1 MSKSLEVEVRGM
13 TCASCAS
20 RLERV
25 LGGLD
30 GVVAA
35 SVNLATERAQ
45 VSYVPPAEPAH
56 LRAAIE
62 AAGFKVPAAADT
74 ANTDARTRQTEA
86 LKASVIFSAAFAV
99 PLAVLAMLPM
109 LWPALEKAMM
119 AAAPEAVWRWLMLA
133 LATPVQFGPGL
144 RFYRSGWASLRHGAP
159 DMNALVMIGTSAAYF
174 YSAAAVLFAG
184 WFPAGTGHVYFE
196 ASAVVITLILLGRYF
211 ESLAKGRASEA
222 MKRLLNLQPPT
233 ARVVRDGGEQEVPVE
248 AVAVGDVVAVR
259 PGEKVPVDGEV
270 ISGASYVDESMI
282 TGEPLPVAKGEGATV
297 VGGTINQNGALRFRV
312 SRVGTGT
319 VLAQIMRLVETA
331 QASKPAIQGL
341 ADRVVAYFVP
351 VVLVIAALTFVL
363 WLVFGGPTAV
373 GFALVNTVAV
383 LIIACP
389 CAMGLATPTSVM
401 AGTGKAAALGMLFRR
416 GTALETLAN
425 VQVVALDKT
434 GTLTR
439 GRPELTDFLAQS
451 GFERQEVLILVAAAE
466 SVSEHPL
473 ARALRAA
480 VGDVPLPEA
489 ERFAALPGYG
499 IEATVQGRRVQ
510 VGSERYMGRLAI
522 ATDAVAS
529 RAAALAAAG
538 KSPIYAAVD
547 GRLAAVL
554 AVADPIK
561 PESRAAVEQLH
572 RQGLEV
578 VMVSGDNRRTA
589 EAIARELGIET
600 VIAEVLPDAKA
611 ETMRKLQSAGR
622 TVAFVGDGIN
632 DAPALAQADV
642 GIAIGTGTDI
652 AIETGEVILM
662 AGDVSGVPN
671 AIALARATLINIKVN
686 LFWAFAYNVLLIPV
700 AAGVLYPAFG
710 WLLNPVLAAAAMGF
724 SSVFVVSNALRLR
737 HFRPPLAHPA
747 A

>member
-1 MSKSLEVEVRGM
+1 M

-25 LGGLD
+25 LGRLD

-35 SVNLATERAQ
+35 SVNLTTERAQ
-45 VSYVPPAEPAH
+45 VSYVPPAEPGH

-74 ANTDARTRQTEA
+74 ADTAAEASAPDTDARTQQTAA

-109 LWPALEKAMM
+109 LWPVLETAMM
-119 AAAPEAVWRWLMLA
+119 AAAPETVWRWLMLA

-159 DMNALVMIGTSAAYF
+159 DMNALVMIGTSAAYC
-174 YSAAAVLFAG
+174 YSATAVLFAG

-196 ASAVVITLILLGRYF
+196 ASAVVIALILLGRYC

-233 ARVVRDGGEQEVPVE
+233 ARVVRGDSEQEVPVA

-270 ISGASYVDESMI
+270 LSGASYVDESMI
-282 TGEPLPVAKGEGATV
+282 TGEPLPVAKGKGATV
-297 VGGTINQNGALRFRV
+297 VGGTINQNGAFRFWV
-312 SRVGTGT
+312 SRVGAGT

-363 WLVFGGPTAV
+363 WVVFGGPTAI

-401 AGTGKAAALGMLFRR
+401 VGTGKAAELGVLFRR
-416 GTALETLAN
+416 GAALEALAN

-439 GRPELTDFLAQS
+439 GRPELTDFLVQS
-451 GFERQEVLILVAAAE
+451 GFERQAVLILVAAAE

-473 ARALRAA
+473 ARALSAA
-480 VGDVPLPEA
+480 VGDVPLPGA
-489 ERFAALPGYG
+489 EHFAAIPGYG
-499 IEATVQGRRVQ
+499 IEAVVQGRQVQ
-510 VGSERYMGRLAI
+510 VGSERYMRRLGV
-522 ATDAVAS
+522 ATDSVTSQAT
-529 RAAALAAAG
+529 ALAAAG
-538 KSPIYAAVD
+538 RSPIYAALD
-547 GRLAAVL
+547 GQLAAVL

-572 RQGLEV
+572 RQGLQV

-600 VIAEVLPDAKA
+600 VIAEVLPEAKA
-611 ETMRKLQSAGR
+611 ETVRKLQSAGR
-622 TVAFVGDGIN
+622 PVAFVGDGIN

-652 AIETGEVILM
+652 AIETGEVILL
-662 AGDVSGVPN
+662 AGDVGGVPN
-671 AIALARATLINIKVN
+671 AIALARATLTNIKVN
-686 LFWAFAYNVLLIPV
+686 LFWAFAYNILLIPV
-700 AAGVLYPAFG
+700 AAGVLYPALG

-724 SSVFVVSNALRLR
+724 SSLFVVSNALRLR
-737 HFRPPLAHPA
+737 RFRPPLAHHA

>member
-25 LGGLD
+25 LGGID

-74 ANTDARTRQTEA
+74 ANTDARTLETEA

-109 LWPALEKAMM
+109 LWPALETAMM
-119 AAAPEAVWRWLMLA
+119 AAAPEAVWRWLMFA

-159 DMNALVMIGTSAAYF
+159 DMNALVMIGTCAAYF
-174 YSAAAVLFAG
+174 YSATAVLFAG

-233 ARVVRDGGEQEVPVE
+233 ARVVRDGIEQEVPVE

-282 TGEPLPVAKGEGATV
+282 TGEPLPVAKGEGAAV
-297 VGGTINQNGALRFRV
+297 VGGTINQNGAFRFRV
-312 SRVGTGT
+312 SRVGAGT

-363 WLVFGGPTAV
+363 WVVFGGPAAV

-401 AGTGKAAALGMLFRR
+401 VGTGKAAELGVLFRR
-416 GTALETLAN
+416 GAALETLAN

-439 GRPELTDFLAQS
+439 SRPELTDFLAQP

-466 SVSEHPL
+466 SMSEHPL
-473 ARALRAA
+473 ARALTAA
-480 VGDVPLPEA
+480 VGDVALPEA
-489 ERFAALPGYG
+489 ERFAAVPGYG
-499 IEATVQGRRVQ
+499 IEAMVQGRRVQ
-510 VGSERYMGRLAI
+510 VGSERYMGRLAV

-529 RAAALAAAG
+529 RAVALAAAG

-611 ETMRKLQSAGR
+611 ETVRKLQSAGR

-662 AGDVSGVPN
+662 AGDVGGVPN
-671 AIALARATLINIKVN
+671 AIALARTALTNIKVN

-700 AAGVLYPAFG
+700 AAGVLYPALG

-724 SSVFVVSNALRLR
+724 SSLFVVSNALRLR
-737 HFRPPLAHPA
+737 RFRPPLTHHA